1 MANSQISSW
10 ATGLLV
16 AGLVVFAGCKGD
28 APKVATESAS
38 AADKA
43 TPSEGAA
50 AKVDKATADTPD
62 KSAVQTPK
70 AGEGAAKV
78 ASGIPSPR
86 DAKAPTDKATLS
98 KAYVEIYCAQRKK
111 EAERLLEIYTRYGF
125 ADPKAWTA
133 SWTEAAKDDAWV
145 AEITQK
151 AIQTCP

>member
-28 APKVATESAS
+28 APKVSTESAS

-43 TPSEGAA
+43 TPSEGEA
-50 AKVDKATADTPD
+50 AKVDKVSAETPQ
-62 KSAVQTPK
+62 KGALQTPK
-70 AGEGAAKV
+70 AGEDGAKLAADAPA
-78 ASGIPSPR
+78 AS
-86 DAKAPTDKATLS
+86 DAKAPTDKATLE